1 MKLVQDS
8 PQNKAAAVL
17 LGAGFQAPG
26 ETAGTQK
33 KLAFA
38 EDLRQQISE
47 AVAGSRIRQTNAIPT
62 QAEPSASNP
71 VVLAGKQS
79 TALSASAA
87 QTEDS
92 FSDEGTDNL
101 AAGGILLPL
110 TDQSLPMIPVESDT
124 NTGYADA
131 WSSELGTADLA
142 IDLSTMPSV
151 LDAVTSTMAP
161 DTSPF
166 GADDSSIVS
175 GSPAIQTLPAARMSL
190 QDDSAASNQFG
201 LNLIDGTGLS
211 VLAASPLAN
220 PLDISATALDVPDY
234 TNTLQLDTAFVS
246 EQLSAAEGE
255 ASTASAIV
263 NGSTTATDLALNGNQ
278 AALIQPAL
286 IQPALVQPALVQPAL
301 IQQAAQSQHLADEMT
316 TLNLTAAY
324 DLSLPDVMPASPF
337 EPMSASQPEAPVL
350 ALATQSQS
358 TPNSALAATVA
369 AFSTGLTSTQTG
381 KIARDEVESQVA
393 AMHFAPLSRNALAN
407 QPGNTVDNISEVD
420 AELHTRGLEPA
431 SGASTRSAYV
441 NSLLSNLLG
450 TATDVSTS
458 SGATNATLIQ
468 NNALSPDNLATS
480 LEDFFGQING
490 LTPSKS
496 TLSDQQLLASV
507 GVNAHDSASGLQG
520 ASLYTAD
527 QRLQQA
533 AEARLAHLQGL
544 QQTNASVEN
553 ATSRMTGTGLSGLDV
568 AFGQPGWVERV
579 GRQML
584 LQSAQG
590 NSSAQIQLDPPE
602 LGSLT
607 IRIQLVDQSAAVNFV
622 SPHAMVRDALEQ
634 QAQRL
639 QEMFNEQGLNLRDV
653 SVSDQSANARQQSQQ
668 QSQQQSPEQSAVAGQ
683 TTDSHDQEIVSS
695 AHKSMS
701 LIDYYA

>member
-17 LGAGFQAPG
+17 LGAGFQTPV

-47 AVAGSRIRQTNAIPT
+47 AVAGSRIRQTSNTPN
-62 QAEPSASNP
+62 QAEASASNP
-71 VVLAGKQS
+71 VIVAGKQS
-79 TALSASAA
+79 TALTTSPVK
-87 QTEDS
+87 TGDS
-92 FSDEGTDNL
+92 FSAKEADNL
-101 AAGGILLPL
+101 AAGGISLPQ
-110 TDQSLPMIPVESDT
+110 TDQSLPMTPVESDT
-124 NTGYADA
+124 NTRYADA
-131 WSSELGTADLA
+131 WSAELETAALA
-142 IDLSTMPSV
+142 IDLNTMPSL
-151 LDAVTSTMAP
+151 LDAVTSNIDT

-166 GADDSSIVS
+166 SAGDSSMVS
-175 GSPAIQTLPAARMSL
+175 GNPASQLLPAAWMSL
-190 QDDSAASNQFG
+190 QDDTTASHLSG
-201 LNLIDGTGLS
+201 LNLIADAGLS
-211 VLAASPLAN
+211 ALAASPLAN
-220 PLDISATALDVPDY
+220 SFDISTTELNMPDHTNNLLLDA
-234 TNTLQLDTAFVS
+234 AFVS
-246 EQLSAAEGE
+246 EQLSAAVAE
-255 ASTASAIV
+255 ANTASAVMI
-263 NGSTTATDLALNGNQ
+263 GSPVVTDTALPGT
-278 AALIQPAL
+278 QPTS
-286 IQPALVQPALVQPAL
+286 
-301 IQQAAQSQHLADEMT
+301 QSENLADEMT
-316 TLNLTAAY
+316 ALNLTAAY

-337 EPMSASQPEAPVL
+337 DPSTV
-350 ALATQSQS
+350 S
-358 TPNSALAATVA
+358 TPDAPDLTLASRTETALNTGQTATVA
-369 AFSTGLTSTQTG
+369 PSLPGLTGTQTDN
-381 KIARDEVESQVA
+381 ILVDEIESQVA
-393 AMHFAPLSRNALAN
+393 AMPFAPISRNALVN
-407 QPGNTVDNISEVD
+407 QQGNTVDNLSEVD
-420 AELHTRGLEPA
+420 AELQTKGLEPA

-441 NSLLSNLLG
+441 NSLLTNLLG
-450 TATDVSTS
+450 TAADTSTA
-458 SGATNATLIQ
+458 SGATNTTLIQ
-468 NNALSPDNLATS
+468 NNALLPENLATS
-480 LEDFFGQING
+480 LEDFLGQING
-490 LTPSKS
+490 LNPTKS
-496 TLSDQQLLASV
+496 TLSDQQLLASI
-507 GVNAHDSASGLQG
+507 GVNAGDPASGLQG

-568 AFGQPGWVERV
+568 TFGQPGWVERV

-607 IRIQLVDQSAAVNFV
+607 IRIQLVDQSATVNFV

-653 SVSDQSANARQQSQQ
+653 SVSDQSANARQQSEQ
-668 QSQQQSPEQSAVAGQ
+668 QSREQPGTAGQ
-683 TTDSHDQEIVSS
+683 TGDNHEQEIVSS
-695 AHKSMS
+695 AHKTMS

>member
-47 AVAGSRIRQTNAIPT
+47 AVAGSRIRQTNVIPT

-79 TALSASAA
+79 TALIPSAA

-131 WSSELGTADLA
+131 WSTALGTADLAIDLSTMPSVLDAVTSTMA

-175 GSPAIQTLPAARMSL
+175 GSPAIQTLPAAWMSL
-190 QDDSAASNQFG
+190 QDDSAASNQPG

-220 PLDISATALDVPDY
+220 PFDISATELDVPDY

-246 EQLSAAEGE
+246 ER
-255 ASTASAIV
+255 
-263 NGSTTATDLALNGNQ
+263 LNEH
-278 AALIQPAL
+278 P
-286 IQPALVQPALVQPAL
+286 
-301 IQQAAQSQHLADEMT
+301 ADEMT

-393 AMHFAPLSRNALAN
+393 AMPFAPLSRNALAN

-420 AELHTRGLEPA
+420 AELQTKGLAPA
-431 SGASTRSAYV
+431 SSASTRSAYV

-450 TATDVSTS
+450 TTTDISTS
-458 SGATNATLIQ
+458 SGATSATLIQ
-468 NNALSPDNLATS
+468 NNALLPDNLATS

-507 GVNAHDSASGLQG
+507 GVNANDSASGLQG

-533 AEARLAHLQGL
+533 AEARLAHIQGL

-553 ATSRMTGTGLSGLDV
+553 ATSRMAGTGLSGLAV
-568 AFGQPGWVERV
+568 TFGQPGWVERV

-607 IRIQLVDQSAAVNFV
+607 IRIQLVDQSATVNFV